1 MGNTYHPPYKS
12 IPFILKQF
20 LSTLSKVN
28 VENLNPSLNGG
39 FIQTFKDF
47 LDTGWGR
54 LPPQKGR
61 NLYLLCLLWNSSN
74 NITFILSGLPCSLF
88 EYFKYHVIP
97 GSTLSHS
104 VQTFQRILLTTWL
117 PVFTKLDL
125 PFVEPCKFMKRD
137 HIFTEQVKNLRSY
150 VLNKRLDTFL
160 IN

>member
-28 VENLNPSLNGG
+28 VENFNPSLNGG

-61 NLYLLCLLWNSSN
+61 SLYLLCLQWNSIN
-74 NITFILSGLPCSLF
+74 NITLSFSLDYLVHYLNILVLRDSGINTFTLRTN
-88 EYFKYHVIP
+88 IP
-97 GSTLSHS
+97 KNT
-104 VQTFQRILLTTWL
+104 VDYLTACIYKTRL
-117 PVFTKLDL
+117 VF
-125 PFVEPCKFMKRD
+125 CR
-137 HIFTEQVKNLRSY
+137 NL
-150 VLNKRLDTFL
+150 
-160 IN
+160 